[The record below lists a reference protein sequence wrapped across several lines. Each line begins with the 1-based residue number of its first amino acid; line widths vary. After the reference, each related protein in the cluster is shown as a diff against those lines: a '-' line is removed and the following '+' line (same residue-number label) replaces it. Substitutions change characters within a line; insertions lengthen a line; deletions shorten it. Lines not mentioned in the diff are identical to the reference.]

1 MAALGTHQV
10 DRGIAAAGAAV
21 CELADASL
29 LGLDARAT
37 GEALVSL
44 ARLESQV
51 AELRLRVLS
60 HAGEVHVQETT
71 GATTPAT
78 WLASATRVT
87 VRAARRATVLAEA
100 LGDYELLRTGMAEG
114 SVNVEQAHVIVRA
127 LDALPAEV
135 PTWVRVEAEQALV
148 HAAGEHDAVAL
159 RILGDRILHLV
170 APEVGEV
177 HEAKALAD
185 AEREAER
192 ATTLTMTPDG
202 SGKVHGRFTLPELH
216 AAMLRKMLTALVVH
230 DRPAAEP
237 ATDEDADEPAAH
249 QRGASSAE
257 MGQAFCELLERL
269 DGRGVPDLSSGAG
282 PTVVVTMTLE
292 TLQGGL
298 AAATLDTGDRIA
310 AHTARRLACE
320 AGIIP
325 VVLGGRRKVL
335 DVGRRQRLFTAAQR
349 IALLVRDGGC
359 TTQGCQTAAWFC
371 HAHHDDPWSHGGKT
385 DLANGRLLC
394 PSHHRMAHDP
404 KYERD
409 LIGNNRVRFALR
421 TLKCPRLPGR
431 SGLGGCDH
439 AAFSSRGPADPVRA
453 HWDS

>member
-1 MAALGTHQV
+1 MAALGIHPV

-21 CELADASL
+21 CDLAEASL

-37 GEALVSL
+37 GEALVAL
-44 ARLESQV
+44 ARLEAQV
-51 AELRLRVLS
+51 AELKLRVLF
-60 HAGEVHVQETT
+60 HAGEVGVQETT

-87 VRAARRATVLAEA
+87 VRAARRAAVLAEA
-100 LGDYELLRTGMAEG
+100 LGDYGLLRSGMATG
-114 SVNVEQAHVIVRA
+114 DVNLEQAHVIVRA
-127 LDALPAEV
+127 LDALPVQV
-135 PTWVRVEAEQALV
+135 PAWVRVEAEQALV
-148 HAAGEHDAVAL
+148 HAAGEHDAAAL

-170 APEVGEV
+170 APEVGEA

-185 AEREAER
+185 AEREAEK

-202 SGKVHGRFTLPELH
+202 TGKVHGRFTLPELH
-216 AAMLRKMLTALVVH
+216 AAILRKMLTALVVH

-237 ATDEDADEPAAH
+237 TTEEDSDLPPAQ
-249 QRGASSAE
+249 QRRASSTE

-282 PTVVVTMTLE
+282 PTVVVTMSLE
-292 TLQGGL
+292 TLRGGL
-298 AAATLDTGDRIA
+298 AAATLDTGDRIT

-325 VVLGGRRKVL
+325 AVLGGKRKVL
-335 DVGRRQRLFTAAQR
+335 DVGRRHRLFTPAQR

-359 TTQGCQTAAWFC
+359 TAQGCQTAAWFC
-371 HAHHDDPWSHGGKT
+371 HAHHDHPWSHGGPT

-394 PSHHRMAHDP
+394 PSHHRIAHDP
-404 KYERD
+404 KYETQT
-409 LIGNNRVRFALR
+409 LGNNQVRFTLR
-421 TLKCPRLPGR
+421 T
-431 SGLGGCDH
+431 
-439 AAFSSRGPADPVRA
+439 
-453 HWDS
+453 